1 MIRDRNAARHFLMRL
16 GLGFVMCWFAVQE
29 LRTPS
34 DWTVFVPSF
43 VTDVSPVAVNQLVL
57 LHGFLLLLAA
67 TSVVLGVFYLPGC
80 LLASGLIV
88 EILFGLWWDD
98 GINDVVVR
106 DLGLLALAVAL
117 AVDPVRSWHLDNLLP
132 SIFAIKSPGQARGH
146 PSAAPKYAWQLRAG
160 AAAGLVALVLT
171 AGLALHATG
180 SGGEGLPGGS
190 VTALTNSGTPA
201 PQTSPRAST
210 GPAATPSQPPS
221 IRFDDWRYKQYAFQ
235 IYPGQLSADAKRAL
249 AGFQLD
255 LQDEGDSVLVLLKAT
270 STRYKDAQYTVDKRD
285 TAYFIETTMRDD
297 PNDQENNLRDD
308 GVIEV
313 DPRGYIVNS

>member
-1 MIRDRNAARHFLMRL
+1 MRL

-43 VTDVSPVAVNQLVL
+43 VTDASPVAVDQLIL
-57 LHGFLLLLAA
+57 LHGLLLLLAA

-80 LLASGLIV
+80 LLASGLV
-88 EILFGLWWDD
+88 LEILFGLWWDD
-98 GINDVVVR
+98 GINDLVVR

-117 AVDPVRSWHLDNLLP
+117 AIDPVRSSHLDNLLP
-132 SIFAIKSPGQARGH
+132 AFFAPQSPSRAR
-146 PSAAPKYAWQLRAG
+146 AYVWQLRAG
-160 AAAGLVALVLT
+160 AGAGLLALVLT
-171 AGLALHATG
+171 TGLALHAMG
-180 SGGEGLPGGS
+180 SGGESLPGGS
-190 VTALTNSGTPA
+190 VAALNNAGTPA

-210 GPAATPSQPPS
+210 APAATPTQQPS
-221 IRFDDWRYKQYAFQ
+221 VRFDDWRYKQYAFQ
-235 IYPGQLSADAKRAL
+235 VYPGELGAEAKKAL
-249 AGFQLD
+249 AGFQLN
-255 LQDEGDSVLVLLKAT
+255 LQDEGDSVLVILKAT
-270 STRYKDAQYTVDKRD
+270 SPRYKDAQYTVDKRD

-313 DPRGYIVNS
+313 DPQGYIVNS